1 MSEVHIDLA
10 GHVVFPTVDVGG
22 QISINLVT
30 VMIAVTAI
38 GAALVPLLLVEEKE
52 THTLDTMLVSPAGY
66 GEVLLGKTLVGG
78 TYGLLA
84 FAVGFLI
91 NQHYVVHWDLA
102 LLAALLSVAFVVSLG
117 MLIGI
122 LSDNPTSAAMWTAPA
137 IIVVL
142 LPTVA
147 QFFVRSDLPA
157 LVANVLDWMPG
168 TLMVNLFRTSVA
180 GEVPVGLI
188 ATNAGALAGMA
199 AVLYLV
205 VNWRIRVLDR

>member
-1 MSEVHIDLA
+1 MQIDLA
-10 GHVVFPTVDVGG
+10 GQVVYPTVNVGG

-38 GAALVPLLLVEEKE
+38 SAALVPLLLVEEKE
-52 THTLDTMLVSPAGY
+52 THTLETMLVSPASY
-66 GEVLLGKTLVGG
+66 GEVLLGKALVGG

-84 FAVGFLI
+84 FAVGFLL
-91 NQHYVVHWDLA
+91 NQQYVVHWELA
-102 LLAALLSVAFVVSLG
+102 LLAGLLSVAFVVSLG

-142 LPTVA
+142 IPTVA
-147 QFFVRSDLPA
+147 QFFVRSNLPE
-157 LVANVLDWMPG
+157 LVKNVLDWMPG
-168 TLMVNLFRTSVA
+168 TLMINLFRTSVI
-180 GEVPVGLI
+180 GEVPLRLL